1 MRTIFKSGVL
11 PAIILAVAVVIS
23 SCNKNDDHKTLSVQ
37 NDVNLSDAS
46 VAIDWYMLQLR
57 LLLER
62 NSTLNGAFFGYL
74 GIGLYESVQPGIT
87 NGKSLTSVL
96 YQMPHMPQKENN
108 GYNWRI
114 SANAAMAA
122 LLKSFNSGLTSA
134 NLATIDSLENAYY
147 AKLKPGNGTV
157 FERSKAFGRS
167 IAAAVREWS
176 LTDNFNPSNAGYV
189 YPVFDGGW
197 VPTPPAFVNP
207 PVLPFLGSARP
218 LCGFNVNVIADA
230 PPFAYSTDPSSD
242 FYKMAKEVYD
252 VSKSFTLND
261 ERKVIAD
268 YWIDQGNNSGYTPP
282 GHDFSVLIQALQATG
297 ADLAVAAEVLAK
309 AGIAERDATIVCFA
323 TKYTY
328 NRIRPVSYI
337 QAHIDDQWIPY
348 ITTPPHPEYPAA
360 HAFITGTVMKA
371 AEEVLGHVHIT
382 DHTYD
387 FKGWNARSYNS
398 LFDAALEAGISRL
411 YGGIH
416 YRPSIEIG
424 LQLAEEMGTEIGD
437 MSFKQ

>member
-1 MRTIFKSGVL
+1 MRTTLKLSKLFVINL
-11 PAIILAVAVVIS
+11 ALAVIIS
-23 SCNKNDDHKTLSVQ
+23 SCKKTDYRKTASIQ
-37 NDVNLSDAS
+37 SDVNLNDAS
-46 VAIDWYMLQLR
+46 VALDWYKLQLK

-74 GIGLYESVQPGIT
+74 GIGLYESVQPGIK
-87 NGKSLTSVL
+87 NAKSLSSVL
-96 YQMPHMPQKENN
+96 YQMPQMPQKQNN
-108 GYNWRI
+108 EGYNWKI
-114 SANAAMAA
+114 SANAAMAS

-147 AKLKPGNGTV
+147 QKLKPGNGTV
-157 FERSKAFGRS
+157 FERSKSFGQS
-167 IAAAVREWS
+167 VAAAVRAWS

-197 VPTPPAFVNP
+197 VPTPPAYVNP
-207 PVLPFLGSARP
+207 PVLPFLSSARP
-218 LCGFNVNVIADA
+218 LCAFNVNVIADA
-230 PPFAYSTDPSSD
+230 PPFTYSEDPSSD
-242 FYKMAKEVYD
+242 FYMMAKEVYD
-252 VSKSFTLND
+252 VSQALTQEQRD
-261 ERKVIAD
+261 IALF
-268 YWIDQGNNSGYTPP
+268 WVDQGNNSGFTPP
-282 GHDFSVLIQALQATG
+282 GHDFSLLLQALENKG
-297 ADLAVAAEVLAK
+297 ADLAVAAETLAK

-337 QAHIDDQWIPY
+337 QNVIDNSWLPFIG
-348 ITTPPHPEYPAA
+348 TPPHPEYPAA

-371 AEEVLGHVHIT
+371 AEKVLGHTSIT

-387 FKGWNARSYNS
+387 FKGWTARSYNS
-398 LFDAALEAGISRL
+398 LFDAAREAGISRL

-424 LQLAEEMGTEIGD
+424 LALGDELGTRIGELD
-437 MSFKQ
+437 LTE

>member
-1 MRTIFKSGVL
+1 MRTTLKLSKLFV
-11 PAIILAVAVVIS
+11 IILALAVIIS
-23 SCNKNDDHKTLSVQ
+23 SCKKTDYRKTASIQ
-37 NDVNLSDAS
+37 SDVNLNDAS
-46 VAIDWYMLQLR
+46 VALDWYKLQLK

-74 GIGLYESVQPGIT
+74 GIGLYESVQPGIK
-87 NGKSLTSVL
+87 NAKSLSSVL
-96 YQMPHMPQKENN
+96 YQMPQMPQKQNN
-108 GYNWRI
+108 EGYNWKI
-114 SANAAMAA
+114 SANAAMAS

-147 AKLKPGNGTV
+147 QKLKPGNGTV
-157 FERSKAFGRS
+157 FERSKAFGQS
-167 IAAAVREWS
+167 VAAAVRAWS

-197 VPTPPAFVNP
+197 VPTPPAYVNP
-207 PVLPFLGSARP
+207 PVLPFLSSARP
-218 LCGFNVNVIADA
+218 LCAFNVNVIADA
-230 PPFAYSTDPSSD
+230 PPFTYSEDPSSD
-242 FYKMAKEVYD
+242 FYLMAKEVYD
-252 VSKSFTLND
+252 VSQSLTQEQQN
-261 ERKVIAD
+261 IALF
-268 YWIDQGNNSGYTPP
+268 WVDQGNNSGFTPP
-282 GHDFSVLIQALQATG
+282 GHDFSLLLQALENKG
-297 ADLAVAAEVLAK
+297 ADLAVAAETLAK

-337 QAHIDDQWIPY
+337 QNVIDNSWLPFIG
-348 ITTPPHPEYPAA
+348 TPPHPEYPAA

-371 AEEVLGHVHIT
+371 AEKVLGHTSIT

-387 FKGWNARSYNS
+387 FKGWTARSYNS
-398 LFDAALEAGISRL
+398 LFDAAREAGISRL

-424 LQLAEEMGTEIGD
+424 LALGDELGTRIGELD
-437 MSFKQ
+437 LRE

>member
-1 MRTIFKSGVL
+1 MRTTLKLSKLFV
-11 PAIILAVAVVIS
+11 IILALAVIIS
-23 SCNKNDDHKTLSVQ
+23 SCKKTDYRKTASIQ
-37 NDVNLSDAS
+37 SDVNLNDAS
-46 VAIDWYMLQLR
+46 VALDWYKLQLK

-74 GIGLYESVQPGIT
+74 GIGLYESVQPGIK
-87 NGKSLTSVL
+87 NAKSLSSVL
-96 YQMPHMPQKENN
+96 YQMPQMPQKQNN
-108 GYNWRI
+108 EGYNWKI
-114 SANAAMAA
+114 SANAAMAS

-147 AKLKPGNGTV
+147 QKLKPGNGTV
-157 FERSKAFGRS
+157 FERSKAFGQS
-167 IAAAVREWS
+167 VAAAVRAWS

-197 VPTPPAFVNP
+197 VPTPPAYVNP
-207 PVLPFLGSARP
+207 PVLPFLSSARP
-218 LCGFNVNVIADA
+218 LCAFNVNVIADA
-230 PPFAYSTDPSSD
+230 PPFTYSEDPSSD
-242 FYKMAKEVYD
+242 FYLMAKEVYD
-252 VSKSFTLND
+252 VSQSLTQEQQN
-261 ERKVIAD
+261 IALF
-268 YWIDQGNNSGYTPP
+268 WVDQGNNSGFTPP
-282 GHDFSVLIQALQATG
+282 GHDFSLLLQALENKG
-297 ADLAVAAEVLAK
+297 ADLAVAAETLAK

-337 QAHIDDQWIPY
+337 QNVIDNSWLPFIG
-348 ITTPPHPEYPAA
+348 TPPHPEYPAA

-371 AEEVLGHVHIT
+371 AEKVLGHTSIT

-387 FKGWNARSYNS
+387 FKGWTARSYNS
-398 LFDAALEAGISRL
+398 LFDAAREAGISRL

-424 LQLAEEMGTEIGD
+424 LALGDELGARIGELDLTE
-437 MSFKQ
+437 